1 MTGQPEGPSGAPLG
15 SLSGPPQGS
24 PHSGPSATV
33 GPRTTQLRLLPRG
46 PKPAWSVVASF
57 VLLGLVALAAVL
69 GPVVFADATKQ
80 SILDS
85 LLPPFT
91 AGHLLG
97 TDELGRDVFALLV
110 AGTASAVVGP
120 LVIALGS
127 MTIGIVLGTLAGYH
141 RGWLDMIIS
150 RFSDVLLA
158 LPVMLLAIVVAG
170 IFDAGYWMTVALLV
184 LLFSPSDIRIVRA
197 GVLEQAPR
205 PYVEAAQM
213 LSLSRWRI
221 MFVHVVPNVWPLI
234 VTNVLLNTSFALV
247 TLSSLSFLGL
257 GVAPGTADWGRQ
269 IADGRGLMADNPA
282 ALIAPAVLIVLVSMA
297 INVVGDWFGERLE
310 RKGIR

>member
-1 MTGQPEGPSGAPLG
+1 MSAHQTPTPSAVPDEGGAPHAPG
-15 SLSGPPQGS
+15 SR
-24 PHSGPSATV
+24 A
-33 GPRTTQLRLLPRG
+33 PRGLQLRLLPRG
-46 PKPAWSVVASF
+46 HKPAWSVVASC
-57 VLLGLVALAAVL
+57 VLLGLVVLAAL
-69 GPVVFADATKQ
+69 FGSLLFPEATKQ

-85 LLPPFT
+85 LLPPFSD
-91 AGHLLG
+91 GHPFG

-120 LVIALGS
+120 VVIALGS
-127 MTIGIVLGTLAGYH
+127 MTIGVALGTLAGYQ
-141 RGWLDMIIS
+141 RGWVDAIIS
-150 RFSDVLLA
+150 RFADVLLA

-170 IFDAGYWMTVALLV
+170 IFNAGYWMTVALLI

-221 MFVHVVPNVWPLI
+221 MFVHVLPNVWPLI

-247 TLSSLSFLGL
+247 TLSSLSFLGV

-269 IADGRGLMADNPA
+269 IADGRSLLADNPA

-310 RKGIR
+310 RKGLR